1 MCPSAEEAAPAPTSI
16 PEDRLRLLF
25 ALLFSSPEAVTLDR
39 IRQVLYP
46 APAEGSTEETPAE
59 HFSPRQHLEALE
71 LWLAARDLPLCL
83 HQVGRSWRLLTSED
97 LADDLASAR
106 KTATKEKLGP
116 ASLEVLALVAY
127 RQPVL
132 KADIDAIRGVK
143 SGSHLRHL
151 LDLRLVKILG
161 RAELPGRPFLYGT
174 TKEFLDRFGLR
185 DLEDLPEAGRL
196 AAPAEQGVGIEPA
209 APAAAEAT
217 AKPKEAKAGGAEQTE
232 EGSDKA
238 KMADSEAVAESAEGA
253 PAAKQE
259 SPAGAEAS
267 AVESAGLEPESPATE
282 SSTGK

>member
-1 MCPSAEEAAPAPTSI
+1 M
-16 PEDRLRLLF
+16 LF
-25 ALLFSSPEAVTLDR
+25 ALLFSSPEAVTLER

-46 APAEGSTEETPAE
+46 ANTAANTAAGAVDATEEGAPAEAASTAVVEV
-59 HFSPRQHLEALE
+59 FSPREHLEALE
-71 LWLAARDLPLCL
+71 VWMAERNLPLSL
-83 HQVGRSWRLLTSED
+83 HQVGRSWRLLTAED
-97 LADDLASAR
+97 LAEDLISVRRAV
-106 KTATKEKLGP
+106 TKEKIGP

-161 RAELPGRPFLYGT
+161 RAELPGRPFLYAT

-196 AAPAEQGVGIEPA
+196 ASPAEQAVGVQ
-209 APAAAEAT
+209 
-217 AKPKEAKAGGAEQTE
+217 PKVQLT
-232 EGSDKA
+232 
-238 KMADSEAVAESAEGA
+238 VA
-253 PAAKQE
+253 
-259 SPAGAEAS
+259 
-267 AVESAGLEPESPATE
+267 PESPESPEISAEPVSAVDSELPVPAVGVSHSPAAE